1 MSVASDKT
9 RISLEDLS
17 EMAESEVIEYLLELA
32 VELSEIA
39 LEAGKPQASALMTLA
54 ASNLRTGT
62 GGP

>member
-1 MSVASDKT
+1 MALDKT
-9 RISLEDLS
+9 RISLADLS
-17 EMAESEVIEYLLELA
+17 KMDDAEVVEYLLELA

-62 GGP
+62 DG